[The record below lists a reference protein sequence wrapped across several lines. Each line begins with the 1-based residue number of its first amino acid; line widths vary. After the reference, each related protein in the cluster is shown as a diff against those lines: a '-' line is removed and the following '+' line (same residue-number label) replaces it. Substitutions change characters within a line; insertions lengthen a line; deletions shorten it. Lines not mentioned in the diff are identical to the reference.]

1 MNYVIEQERESTSKR
16 VREPAQKPQSVSA
29 PTSEDPAPTPE
40 DKAVLDKILGNRA
53 LFFFDEAAPILRVSV
68 PTLYRR
74 AEDGR
79 LEYVRV
85 GRRRAITNSNMRI
98 YARNGI

>member
-1 MNYVIEQERESTSKR
+1 MNYVLEHERESPPKR

-29 PTSEDPAPTPE
+29 PTSEDLAPTPE

-85 GRRRAITNSNMRI
+85 GRRRAITNSNMRV

>member
-1 MNYVIEQERESTSKR
+1 MSYVVEQERESTSAR
-16 VREPAQKPQSVSA
+16 AA
-29 PTSEDPAPTPE
+29 E
-40 DKAVLDKILGNRA
+40 DKAFFDNLLGGRA

-85 GRRRAITNSNMRI
+85 GRRRAITNSNMRV